1 VISLIKEGNF
11 MIVAM
16 IIGLIS
22 TGVSILVHN
31 EKQDQIASTLAWFF
45 TYFLLMTLWSAITEP
60 EQKPEEVA
68 NDAS

>member
-1 VISLIKEGNF
+1 
-11 MIVAM
+11 MIIAM

-22 TGVSILVHN
+22 TGVSILVQN
-31 EKQDQIASTLAWFF
+31 EKQDQIASALAWFF
-45 TYFLLMTLWSAITEP
+45 TYFLLMTLWATITGP